1 MVRGLNLSKRVLSG
15 VLAASLVL
23 APALARAECY
33 TEAEW
38 QAAHVRILQ
47 TELNVA
53 QLTCSNVPD
62 HSYDAQ
68 YGTFVARFGDRLKA
82 AATELRAHFKR
93 VYGGASETQLDS
105 FVTRVANEASD
116 RSMSSTT
123 PCADAAPL
131 FQQVLATD
139 TTGFSQLALDHVVD
153 KTEIGGELC
162 VAKAPAASHK
172 AVKAKKTVAAK

>member
-1 MVRGLNLSKRVLSG
+1 MLV
-15 VLAASLVL
+15 ASLVL
-23 APALARAECY
+23 APTLARAECY
-33 TEAEW
+33 TEQEW

-53 QLTCSNVPD
+53 QLTCSNVPE

-68 YGTFVARFGDRLKA
+68 YGTFVARYGDRLKA
-82 AATELRAHFKR
+82 AGTALRAHFKR
-93 VYGGASETQLDS
+93 VYGGASEAQLDS

-131 FQQVLATD
+131 FQQVLTVD
-139 TTGFSQLALDHVVD
+139 TAGFAKLALDHVTD
-153 KTEIGGELC
+153 KNEIGGELC
-162 VAKAPAASHK
+162 VAKAPAAKGK
-172 AVKAKKTVAAK
+172 AKPAAKTKVKKTVAAK

>member
-1 MVRGLNLSKRVLSG
+1 MLAAALAVAP
-15 VLAASLVL
+15 VLAH
-23 APALARAECY
+23 AECY

-38 QAAHVRILQ
+38 EAAHVRILQ

-53 QLTCSNVPD
+53 QLTCSNVPG
-62 HSYDAQ
+62 HSYDTD

-93 VYGGASETQLDS
+93 VYGGAASEKQLDA

-139 TTGFSQLALDHVVD
+139 AAGLPRLALAHVTD

-162 VAKAPAASHK
+162 VAKSTPKKRSTK
-172 AVKAKKTVAAK
+172 STKTKKTVAAK

>member
-1 MVRGLNLSKRVLSG
+1 VL
-15 VLAASLVL
+15 VASLVL

-33 TEAEW
+33 TEQEW

-62 HSYDAQ
+62 HSFDAQ
-68 YGTFVARFGDRLKA
+68 YGTFVSRFGDRLKA
-82 AATELRAHFKR
+82 AATVLKAHFKR
-93 VYGGASETQLDS
+93 VYGGGSETQLDS

-116 RSMSSTT
+116 RSMASTT

-131 FQQVLATD
+131 FDKVLATD
-139 TTGFSQLALDHVVD
+139 SAGFYQLALDHVTD

-162 VAKAPAASHK
+162 VAKAPAKPAAK
-172 AVKAKKTVAAK
+172 KTKAKKTVAAQ

>member
-1 MVRGLNLSKRVLSG
+1 MSG
-15 VLAASLVL
+15 VLAASLAL
-23 APALARAECY
+23 APIVARAECY
-33 TEAEW
+33 TESEW

-53 QLTCSNVPD
+53 QLTCSNVPE
-62 HSYDAQ
+62 HNYDQQ
-68 YGTFVARFGDRLKA
+68 YGTFIARFGDRLKS
-82 AATELRAHFKR
+82 AATMLRAHFKR
-93 VYGGASETQLDS
+93 VYGNAASEKELDA

-131 FQQVLATD
+131 FQQVLAID
-139 TTGFSQLALDHVVD
+139 TGGLPQLALDHVTD

-162 VAKAPAASHK
+162 AAKAPEPASHK
-172 AVKAKKTVAAK
+172 KVKAKKTVAAK

>member
-1 MVRGLNLSKRVLSG
+1 MSKRVLSG

-23 APALARAECY
+23 ASTLAHAECY

-53 QLTCSNVPD
+53 QLTCQNVPD

-68 YGTFVARFGDRLKA
+68 YSAFVARFGDRLKSA
-82 AATELRAHFKR
+82 ASVLRAHFKR
-93 VYGGASETQLDS
+93 VYGNAASEKQLDI

-139 TTGFSQLALDHVVD
+139 TGGLSQLALDHVTD

-162 VAKAPAASHK
+162 VAKKAPASRK
-172 AVKAKKTVAAK
+172 SGRTKKTVAVK

>member
-1 MVRGLNLSKRVLSG
+1 MSKRVLSS
-15 VLAASLVL
+15 VLVASLVL
-23 APALARAECY
+23 APTLARAECY
-33 TEAEW
+33 TEQEW

-82 AATELRAHFKR
+82 AGTALRAHFRR
-93 VYGGASETQLDS
+93 VYGGASEAQLDR

-139 TTGFSQLALDHVVD
+139 NAGFSQLALDHVVD
-153 KTEIGGELC
+153 KHEIGGELC
-162 VAKAPAASHK
+162 VAKGPAAKTKSAAK
-172 AVKAKKTVAAK
+172 AKSKKTVAAK

>member
-1 MVRGLNLSKRVLSG
+1 LSG
-15 VLAASLVL
+15 VLAASLALAPVL
-23 APALARAECY
+23 AHAECY
-33 TEAEW
+33 TEQEW

-68 YGTFVARFGDRLKA
+68 YGTFVARFGDRLKS

-93 VYGGASETQLDS
+93 VYGGAAEKQLDI

-139 TTGFSQLALDHVVD
+139 SAGFSQLALDHVTD

-162 VAKAPAASHK
+162 VAKAPAAKKPAK
-172 AVKAKKTVAAK
+172 AKKVKKTVAAK

>member
-1 MVRGLNLSKRVLSG
+1 M
-15 VLAASLVL
+15 LAASLAL

-33 TEAEW
+33 TEQEW

-68 YGTFVARFGDRLKA
+68 YGTFVSRFGDRLKA
-82 AATELRAHFKR
+82 AATELRAHFRR
-93 VYGGASETQLDS
+93 VYGGAAEKQLDI

-131 FQQVLATD
+131 FQEVLATD
-139 TTGFSQLALDHVVD
+139 SAGFSKLALDHVTD

-162 VAKAPAASHK
+162 VAKGSGGKK
-172 AVKAKKTVAAK
+172 AGKPKAKAKKTVAAK

>member
-1 MVRGLNLSKRVLSG
+1 LSG
-15 VLAASLVL
+15 VLAASLAL
-23 APALARAECY
+23 APVMARAECY
-33 TEAEW
+33 TDAEW

-62 HSYDAQ
+62 RSYDAQ

-93 VYGGASETQLDS
+93 VYGNAASEKQLDA

-139 TTGFSQLALDHVVD
+139 AGGLSQLALDHVTD

-162 VAKAPAASHK
+162 VAKKAAPAPASHK
-172 AVKAKKTVAAK
+172 AVKTKKTVASK

>member
-1 MVRGLNLSKRVLSG
+1 LSG
-15 VLAASLVL
+15 VVAASV
-23 APALARAECY
+23 ALMPMVAQAECY
-33 TEAEW
+33 TEQEW

-62 HSYDAQ
+62 RSYDAQ
-68 YGTFVARFGDRLKA
+68 YGTFVTRFGDRLKA
-82 AATELRAHFKR
+82 AGTELRAHFKR
-93 VYGGASETQLDS
+93 VYGGAAEKELDI

-139 TTGFSQLALDHVVD
+139 NAGFAQLALDHVID

-162 VAKAPAASHK
+162 VAKAKATPAKK
-172 AVKAKKTVAAK
+172 AVKAKAKKTIPAK